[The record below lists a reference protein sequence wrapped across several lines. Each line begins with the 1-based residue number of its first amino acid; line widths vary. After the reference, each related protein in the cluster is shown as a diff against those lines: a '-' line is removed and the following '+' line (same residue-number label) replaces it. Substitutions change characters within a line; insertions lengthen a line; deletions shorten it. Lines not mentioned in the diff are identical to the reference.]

1 MAVAG
6 TDRSE
11 RPGICGTTGRKGTR
25 IVKTAR
31 RSRYRG
37 LVAAVAL
44 LALVALSVPI
54 GRSYVAA
61 LTAPGNVDPVV
72 RSVEWLR
79 DNHMGLLVAFAKNV
93 WYTINQPPVGGPG
106 LRALPGRAEASPS
119 PPGDTSASAQGQ
131 PAPRNVPPVI
141 SPSLPHEGEWEPA
154 GQTLD
159 GRSPILTTTLR
170 PDPAHPRVVAGLV
183 WMDTSRTRLALVPGL
198 AEPESGRAPG
208 PGYVPLRDRGSLL
221 ATFNS
226 GFKTKDGHGGF
237 IANGKVYVQ
246 PEYGLGTI
254 AIYRDGGVK
263 IGAWGKEIQPS
274 SRIVYLRQNLPL
286 LVEGG
291 RLNPMVESPWPWVTD
306 TVGNNVLTSRS
317 GIGTDAHGNLI
328 YVAAI
333 HGITERDLAGLL
345 RRAGAVNAM
354 ALDENMKWVDFFTYA
369 APGGARPSKLLP
381 GMSNRKYRYLVPDQ
395 RDFFMVLKK

>member
-1 MAVAG
+1 M
-6 TDRSE
+6 
-11 RPGICGTTGRKGTR
+11 
-25 IVKTAR
+25 
-31 RSRYRG
+31 
-37 LVAAVAL
+37 
-44 LALVALSVPI
+44 
-54 GRSYVAA
+54 
-61 LTAPGNVDPVV
+61 
-72 RSVEWLR
+72 
-79 DNHMGLLVAFAKNV
+79 
-93 WYTINQPPVGGPG
+93 
-106 LRALPGRAEASPS
+106 
-119 PPGDTSASAQGQ
+119 
-131 PAPRNVPPVI
+131 
-141 SPSLPHEGEWEPA
+141 
-154 GQTLD
+154 
-159 GRSPILTTTLR
+159 
-170 PDPAHPRVVAGLV
+170 
-183 WMDTSRTRLALVPGL
+183 
-198 AEPESGRAPG
+198 
-208 PGYVPLRDRGSLL
+208 
-221 ATFNS
+221 
-226 GFKTKDGHGGF
+226 
-237 IANGKVYVQ
+237 
-246 PEYGLGTI
+246 
-254 AIYRDGGVK
+254 K

-333 HGITERDLAGLL
+333 HGITESDLVGLL